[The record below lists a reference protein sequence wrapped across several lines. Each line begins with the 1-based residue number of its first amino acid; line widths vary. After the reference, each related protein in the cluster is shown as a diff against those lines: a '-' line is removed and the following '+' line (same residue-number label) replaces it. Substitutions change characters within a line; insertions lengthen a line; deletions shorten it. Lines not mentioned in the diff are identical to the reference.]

1 MSLDF
6 LREIC
11 QCVLSVFLNTF
22 CVAIEHYGQPIW
34 LSDFLRKNES
44 FCLIYILVLTKF
56 NFLDTAES
64 VFLIFFIF
72 ETVVRMWAL
81 GYHIYFE
88 SSFNRY
94 TIYYT
99 STMNNMNRYRYNRVD
114 INVIQTLCR

>member
-44 FCLIYILVLTKF
+44 FCLIYVLVLTKF
-56 NFLDTAES
+56 NFLDTAEY

-94 TIYYT
+94 TT
-99 STMNNMNRYRYNRVD
+99 HH
-114 INVIQTLCR
+114 Q

>member
-44 FCLIYILVLTKF
+44 FCLIYVLVLTKF
-56 NFLDTAES
+56 NFLDTAEY

>member
-56 NFLDTAES
+56 NFLDTAEY